1 MESLHNRR
9 DKKLLTQRAK
19 YKAQPTNKMHS
30 RINDPNKRRLK
41 RSSFSRESK
50 LIEQG
55 NQSMLEIKNIKPL
68 ETHAPTPLWEEEPN
82 IIIHSHITNIES
94 KSKYLDLEL
103 KELTCTY
110 LDKNFPGEEW
120 IRVYTDGSAEK
131 AVANGGSGVY
141 IEMSDQKTIESSIPT
156 GTHCS
161 NYKAELEAIKEAL
174 IIPERITPSIPKA
187 RAVLLSDSRSVLE
200 KLEDLKGEERQYL
213 AMCLGN
219 VVRNTESLVLQWIP
233 AHCRI
238 EGNE

>member
-1 MESLHNRR
+1 
-9 DKKLLTQRAK
+9 
-19 YKAQPTNKMHS
+19 
-30 RINDPNKRRLK
+30 
-41 RSSFSRESK
+41 
-50 LIEQG
+50 
-55 NQSMLEIKNIKPL
+55 MLGIKNITPL
-68 ETHAPTPLWEEEPN
+68 ETHAPTPPWEEVPN

-141 IEMSDQKTIESSIPT
+141 IEMPDQKTIESFIPT

-174 IIPERITPSIPKA
+174 IILERIKLSIPKA
-187 RAVLLSDSRSVLE
+187 RAVLLSDSRTVLE
-200 KLEDLKGEERQYL
+200 KWEDSKGEERQYL
-213 AMCLGN
+213 AKCLGN
-219 VVRNTESLVLQWIP
+219 VVRNRVSGPAVDPSSLQD
-233 AHCRI
+233 R
-238 EGNE
+238 GK